1 MSIAVKRVY
10 KYRISS
16 VMTAARNIYDFKD
29 FLKPFGFE
37 IRSGRSNRAAF
48 KLPVYF
54 SKVLP
59 YKRAA

>member
-1 MSIAVKRVY
+1 
-10 KYRISS
+10 
-16 VMTAARNIYDFKD
+16 MTAARNIYDFKD

-37 IRSGRSNRAAF
+37 IRSGRSSRAAF